1 VYLIKAAIS
10 VATRIYEKERLEMNK
25 VNQRIL
31 FLFTVIVLL
40 AMSTSVVSAKELGL
54 LSISGPGIKGEM
66 SLNDHEAI

>member
-1 VYLIKAAIS
+1 
-10 VATRIYEKERLEMNK
+10 MNK